1 LSFREELLG
10 AIPSLR
16 AFAVSLSGRR
26 DRADDLVQET
36 LTKAWAHQDSFTPG
50 TNLKAWLYAILR
62 NEFYSQMRKKGR
74 EVEDVDGS
82 FSSQLATHG
91 EQQGHLDL
99 ADMRRALSHLPADQR
114 EALLLVGA
122 SGLSYEEA
130 AQICGVAVGTIK
142 SRVNRARGRLA
153 DLLKVAGDVEYGPD
167 AQIEAVMTLPPSRAA
182 G

>member
-1 LSFREELLG
+1 MTFRDELLTT
-10 AIPSLR
+10 IPSLR
-16 AFAVSLSGRR
+16 AFAISLSGKR

-36 LTKAWAHQDSFTPG
+36 LTKAWKHQASFMPG

-74 EVEDVDGS
+74 EVEDVDGN
-82 FSSQLATHG
+82 FSSQLAVHA

-99 ADMRRALSHLPADQR
+99 ADMRLALAKLPADQR
-114 EALLLVGA
+114 EALLLIGA

-130 AQICGVAVGTIK
+130 AEICGVAIGTIK
-142 SRVNRARGRLA
+142 SRVNRARRKLSE
-153 DLLKVAGDVEYGPD
+153 LLQVEGEKEYGPD
-167 AQIEAVMTLPPSRAA
+167 AQVEAVIGDPIGAR